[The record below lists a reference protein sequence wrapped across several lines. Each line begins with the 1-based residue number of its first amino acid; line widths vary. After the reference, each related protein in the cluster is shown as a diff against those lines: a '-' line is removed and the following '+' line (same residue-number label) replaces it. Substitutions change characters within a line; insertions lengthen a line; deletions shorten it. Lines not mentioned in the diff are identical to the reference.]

1 MLSQIKNNFEMAYTS
16 IRNPSKQKC
25 GDHFKVDFLDD
36 ESILIATVCDGV
48 GSRPAD
54 YLASQMVCDNW
65 AGYFRQLPIE
75 LPIIE
80 RIKKATISINE
91 ELLSIEGNNKGLM
104 TTLTLI
110 VYDLGNSVLYSLNV
124 GDSRTYIHSGSELI
138 LITKDDS
145 KSVIVKDRGGKPL
158 KTKDGFVLTSTGI
171 TNAIGQFGVKLNLEI
186 FPSPKSDGICGIVL
200 VSDGFY
206 NCPNYEKDAL
216 FVLNELNMQEGLNRV
231 SQKNIDYQN
240 DDMTA
245 VFIRKKSRNI
255 LKDTA
260 VMQFFLQNEKQL
272 IVSKYSLFDI
282 TESISE
288 ELEYQL
294 KSVNKKS
301 MIIDLFSI
309 MEKLS
314 IDFGR
319 KKYIELFDLYK
330 QNDEQAPDI
339 SRLLIQQMRSSKKP

>member
-1 MLSQIKNNFEMAYTS
+1 MHIKDYFGLAYTS
-16 IRNPSKQKC
+16 VKRPSKLRG
-25 GDHFKVDFLDD
+25 GDHFKVDFLEE
-36 ESILIATVCDGV
+36 ESLLIAMVCDGV

-65 AGYFRQLPIE
+65 ANYFRQLSNE
-75 LPIIE
+75 LPVIE

-110 VYDLGNSVLYSLNV
+110 VYDLGNSILYSLNV
-124 GDSRTYIHSGSELI
+124 GDSRTYIQSGSDLN

-171 TNAIGQFGVKLNLEI
+171 TNAIGQFGVKLNLEV
-186 FPSPKSDGICGIVL
+186 FPSPKSDEICGIVL

-206 NCPNYEKDAL
+206 NCPDFEKDVL
-216 FVLNELNMQEGLNRV
+216 FILNELNMQEGLNRV

-245 VFIRKKSRNI
+245 VFIRKKSGNI
-255 LKDTA
+255 MKDTA
-260 VMQFFLQNEKQL
+260 TVQFFLQNEKQL
-272 IVSKYSLFDI
+272 IMSKYSLFDI

-288 ELEYQL
+288 ELKYQL
-294 KSVNKKS
+294 KSENKKS
-301 MIIDLFSI
+301 TILDLFSI
-309 MEKLS
+309 MGKLS

-319 KKYIELFDLYK
+319 KKNIELFDLYK
-330 QNDEQAPDI
+330 QNNGKDPDI
-339 SRLLIQQMRSSKKP
+339 NRLLIQQMRSSKKP